1 MSEFF
6 FSINNPVGQEI
17 ENEARRRVALIM
29 KDVATGKT
37 SIKAEIK
44 KRVGA
49 T

>member
-1 MSEFF
+1 MTEFF
-6 FSINNPVGQEI
+6 FSVNNPIGQEI
-17 ENEARRRVALIM
+17 ENEAGRRVAHIM

-37 SIKAEIK
+37 TIKAEIK